1 MGLRQNQR
9 RARRVWRTRLLSVI
23 GAASVCIGSAV
34 AIVPMRAGAAGVV
47 SGGSN
52 FNNIVLEL
60 PQGAQVNDI
69 YEMSLTNQSS
79 DVVTAEFQWSAP
91 YGIVLTAAKKDFTVL
106 PGGKASAPF
115 NISVQ
120 DDTPGGEYL
129 VSTGLFRRD
138 VKANPDEVVFVPGVT
153 QNFTIKVI
161 GDAANARVRVVDTY
175 KKEPISGLVSVA
187 RVTGSVR
194 TEIAR
199 QPTAELNLRAVPGTY
214 EASVF
219 LDGRRVATKQFSLKK
234 DEFQDVLIEVQA
246 IFLREVSLLPRKTSG
261 KLVNIEVTTTVE
273 NSMRA
278 LPNATLV
285 VEVLRSGK
293 QLETVEMQKFSP
305 LELGP
310 TSASV
315 RYVPKDGWKP
325 GRYTFVAR
333 LEAPEFTVKAASEP
347 SYSVGG
353 SVASRFGLAL
363 GGAGLG
369 ALAIAAVAALLIR
382 KRRAKAA
389 GARKIPERNRPA
401 RDTAR
406 TQKH

>member
-1 MGLRQNQR
+1 MNVRSKRVTKLRG
-9 RARRVWRTRLLSVI
+9 WWGRTVSVI
-23 GAASVCIGSAV
+23 AATGIGVGAAV
-34 AIVPMRAGAAGVV
+34 AIVPIRAEAEGTV
-47 SGGSN
+47 SAGSN
-52 FNNIVLEL
+52 YSNIVLEL
-60 PQGAQVNDI
+60 PQGAEVQDV
-69 YEMSLTNQSS
+69 YKMTLSNQSTE
-79 DVVTAEFQWSAP
+79 VVTAEFQYSAP
-91 YGIVLTAAKKDFTVL
+91 FGIVLTPKKKNFTVL
-106 PGGKASAPF
+106 AGGKVEVPF
-115 NISVQ
+115 DISVQ
-120 DDTPGGEYL
+120 EDAPGGEYEIA
-129 VSTGLFRRD
+129 TGMFRRD
-138 VKANPDEVVFVPGVT
+138 VKSNPDQVVFVPGVT
-153 QNFTIKVI
+153 QNFTIKVV
-161 GDAANARVRVVDTY
+161 GEAATARVRVVDSF

-194 TEIAR
+194 TEVAR
-199 QPTAELNLRAVPGTY
+199 QPTAELSLRAVPGTY

-246 IFLREVSLLPRKTSG
+246 IFLREVSLLPRKTNG
-261 KLVNIEVTTTVE
+261 KLVNIEVTATVE

-285 VEVLRSGK
+285 LEVLRNANK
-293 QLETVEMQKFSP
+293 LETVEMQKFAP

-353 SVASRFGLAL
+353 SVAGTFGWIL
-363 GGAGLG
+363 GGAGIA
-369 ALAIAAVAALLIR
+369 ALATAGAAAFLIR
-382 KRRAKAA
+382 KRRANAVGGRA
-389 GARKIPERNRPA
+389 IPDRNRPT
-401 RDTAR
+401 RDSAR
-406 TQKH
+406 TRK